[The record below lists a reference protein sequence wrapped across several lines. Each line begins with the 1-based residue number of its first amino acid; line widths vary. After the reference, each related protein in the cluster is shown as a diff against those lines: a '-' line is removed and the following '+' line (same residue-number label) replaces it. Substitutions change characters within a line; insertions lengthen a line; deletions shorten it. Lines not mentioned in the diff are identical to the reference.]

1 MERHQGRC
9 RIMKKFLPYV
19 YAFCLTFLLG
29 LMVGQLSAS
38 AEGSVKIQ
46 KINKD
51 AVIYEEPSTNSAEIG
66 EVAKGSFLKVTQA
79 SKGWTHIQTPE
90 LAGYVTSD
98 VLVKV
103 KSEGYLVIQ
112 KGGTTLFTAPSQNAQ
127 QIGQLYEGRMVYVYG
142 TAPGGWSFVQYGE
155 DIGYVATIA
164 LKKPVPIKK
173 QINAPNGAE
182 LRLTASPNGE
192 VLGTISNKM
201 TVQHYITLAGWAYV
215 EAGEQKGYVKAS
227 ELANIQLTNNKVY
240 NKGVPA
246 PKGSKK
252 RVALTFDD
260 GPDAKVTPQILATL
274 QKYDAKATFF
284 MVGKNVS
291 KNATIV
297 KQIYDAGHEIG
308 NHTSNHKKLTALSIA
323 GVKQEVNGTSNAIYA
338 AIGQYPTVFRPPYG
352 ATNDQVRSVM
362 TIPSILWS
370 IDTLDWKHHNPD
382 KILAYVKAS
391 VKDGS
396 IILMHDIHQTT
407 ANGLDNVL
415 LYLQKQ
421 GYEFVTVSEILQ

>member
-1 MERHQGRC
+1 M
-9 RIMKKFLPYV
+9 
-19 YAFCLTFLLG
+19 
-29 LMVGQLSAS
+29 
-38 AEGSVKIQ
+38 
-46 KINKD
+46 
-51 AVIYEEPSTNSAEIG
+51 
-66 EVAKGSFLKVTQA
+66 KGSFIQVTQA

-90 LAGYVTSD
+90 QAGYVTTD

-112 KGGTTLFTAPSQNAQ
+112 KGGTSLFTEPSQNARHV
-127 QIGQLYEGRMVYVYG
+127 GQLYEGRMVYVYG
-142 TAPGGWSFVQYGE
+142 TAPGGWSFAQYGE
-155 DIGYVATIA
+155 DIGYVATNA
-164 LKKPVPIKK
+164 LKKPVPTKK
-173 QINAPNGAE
+173 QIYAPNGAV
-182 LRLTASPNGE
+182 LRLTASPSGE
-192 VLGTISNKM
+192 VLGTLSNKL

-215 EAGEQKGYVKAS
+215 EAGDQKGYVKAS

-284 MVGKNVS
+284 MVGRNVP

-308 NHTSNHKKLTALSIA
+308 NHTSNHKKLTALSIS
-323 GVKQEVNGTSNAIYA
+323 GVRQEVNGTSNAIYA

-352 ATNDQVRSVM
+352 ATNEQVRSVM

-421 GYEFVTVSEILQ
+421 GYEFVTISEILQ

>member
-1 MERHQGRC
+1 
-9 RIMKKFLPYV
+9 MKKFLPYA

-29 LMVGQLSAS
+29 LMMGQLTAS

-46 KINKD
+46 KVNKD
-51 AVIYEEPSTNSAEIG
+51 AVIFEEPSINSTPIG
-66 EVAKGSFLKVTQA
+66 EVVKGSFIQVTQA

-90 LAGYVTSD
+90 QAGYVTTD

-112 KGGTTLFTAPSQNAQ
+112 KGGTSLFTEPSQNARHV
-127 QIGQLYEGRMVYVYG
+127 GQLYEGRMVYVYG
-142 TAPGGWSFVQYGE
+142 TAPGGWSFAQYGE
-155 DIGYVATIA
+155 DIGYVATNA
-164 LKKPVPIKK
+164 LKKPVPTKK
-173 QINAPNGAE
+173 QIYAPNGAV
-182 LRLTASPNGE
+182 LRLTASPSGE
-192 VLGTISNKM
+192 VLGTLSNKL

-215 EAGEQKGYVKAS
+215 EAGDQKGYVKAS

-284 MVGKNVS
+284 MVGRNVP

-308 NHTSNHKKLTALSIA
+308 NHTSNHKKLTALSIS
-323 GVKQEVNGTSNAIYA
+323 GVRQEVNGTSNAIYA

-352 ATNDQVRSVM
+352 ATNEQVRSVM

>member
-1 MERHQGRC
+1 
-9 RIMKKFLPYV
+9 MKKFLPY
-19 YAFCLTFLLG
+19 ALFLTFMMSLV
-29 LMVGQLSAS
+29 VGQLSAS

-46 KINKD
+46 KVNKD
-51 AVIYEEPSTNSAEIG
+51 TIIYEEPSTNSVEIG
-66 EVAKGSFLKVTQA
+66 ELAKGSFIIVTQV

-90 LAGYVTSD
+90 QAGYVTSD

-103 KSEGYLVIQ
+103 KSEGNLVIQ
-112 KGGTTLFTAPSQNAQ
+112 KDGTTLFTAPSQNAQ
-127 QIGQLYEGRMVYVYG
+127 HVGQLYEGRVVYVYG

-155 DIGYVATIA
+155 DTGYVATNA
-164 LKKPVPIKK
+164 LKKPVPTKK
-173 QINAPNGAE
+173 QITAPDGAV

-192 VLGTISNKM
+192 VLGTIANKT
-201 TVQHYITLAGWAYV
+201 TVQYYITLAGWAYV
-215 EAGEQKGYVKAS
+215 EVNDQKGYVKAS
-227 ELANIQLTNNKVY
+227 ELANIQLTDNKVY

-246 PKGSKK
+246 AKGAKK

-260 GPDAKVTPQILATL
+260 GPDAKVTPQILTTL
-274 QKYDAKATFF
+274 KKYDAKATFF

-291 KNATIV
+291 RNTAIV
-297 KQIYDAGHEIG
+297 KQVYEAGHEIG
-308 NHTSNHKKLTALSIA
+308 NHTSNHKKITSLSIA
-323 GVKQEVNGTSNAIYA
+323 GVKQEVNGTSNAIYT

-352 ATNDQVRSVM
+352 ATNDQVRSIM

-421 GYEFVTVSEILQ
+421 GYEFVTVSDILQ

>member
-1 MERHQGRC
+1 
-9 RIMKKFLPYV
+9 MKKFLPYA

-29 LMVGQLSAS
+29 LMMGQLTAS

-46 KINKD
+46 KVNKD
-51 AVIYEEPSTNSAEIG
+51 AVIFEEPFINSTPIG
-66 EVAKGSFLKVTQA
+66 EVVKGSFIQVTQA

-90 LAGYVTSD
+90 QAGYVTTD

-112 KGGTTLFTAPSQNAQ
+112 KGGTSLFTEPSQNARHV
-127 QIGQLYEGRMVYVYG
+127 GQLYEGRMVYVYG
-142 TAPGGWSFVQYGE
+142 TAPGGWSFAQYGE
-155 DIGYVATIA
+155 DIGYVATNA
-164 LKKPVPIKK
+164 LKKPVPTKK
-173 QINAPNGAE
+173 QIYAPNGAV
-182 LRLTASPNGE
+182 LRLTASPSGE
-192 VLGTISNKM
+192 VLGTLSNKL

-215 EAGEQKGYVKAS
+215 EAGDQKGYVKAS

-284 MVGKNVS
+284 MVGRNVP

-308 NHTSNHKKLTALSIA
+308 NHTSNHKKLTALSIS
-323 GVKQEVNGTSNAIYA
+323 GVRQEVNGTSNAIYA

-352 ATNDQVRSVM
+352 ATNEQVRSVM